1 MKSARP
7 SGFADLKIVISKLEK
22 LVKLA
27 RIDKIEISGFKSIA
41 NLKLAIKDINVL
53 IGGNG
58 SGKSNFIGVFKLLRE
73 ITEGRLETYVKTS
86 GGADSILH
94 FGSKHTSGATFEVHL
109 NDSVDQYKISLSPTV
124 EDGLVP
130 ISETAF
136 FWKKAQYLQPYSESI
151 SGVGAEAGIGS
162 VSSPSVGA
170 NVRSALESWRVYHF
184 HDTGDTSPLKKTSK
198 VDDNRYFRADGSNLP
213 AFLYLLKTKHKEEYR
228 LIRNTIRRIAPFFD
242 DFVLEP
248 RSLDEDRIRLEWTH
262 RGTETYFD
270 VSSFSDGTLRF
281 IALTVL
287 LLQPDKYKPSIILLD
302 EPELGLHPSAITV
315 FGALVRRASQHVQVI
330 ISTQS
335 PMLLDMFEPDE
346 VVVVEH
352 DGGASTFERL
362 DNDDLSD
369 WLDEFSLGELWE
381 KNEIGGRPG
390 GR

>member
-1 MKSARP
+1 M
-7 SGFADLKIVISKLEK
+7 
-22 LVKLA
+22 A

-41 NLKLAIKDINVL
+41 NLKLDIKDINVL

-58 SGKSNFIGVFKLLRE
+58 SGKSNFIGVFKFLRE

-94 FGSKHTSGATFEVHL
+94 FGSKHTHRATFHVCL
-109 NDSVDQYKISLSPTV
+109 NDHVDQYKISLSPTV

-130 ISETAF
+130 VSETAYY
-136 FWKKAQYLQPYSESI
+136 WGDKKAYNEPYAVSLSSSGSEAAISSKGSASVKAHVRDALQ
-151 SGVGAEAGIGS
+151 
-162 VSSPSVGA
+162 
-170 NVRSALESWRVYHF
+170 SWRVYHF
-184 HDTGDTSPLKKTSK
+184 HDTSDTSPLKKTSK

-213 AFLYLLKTKHKEEYR
+213 AFLYLLKNKHEEEYR

-248 RSLDEDRIRLEWTH
+248 RSLDEDRIRLEWSH
-262 RGTETYFD
+262 RGTESYFD

-287 LLQPDKYKPSIILLD
+287 LLQPDKLKPSIILLD

-315 FGALVRRASQHVQVI
+315 LGALVRQASQHVQVI

-335 PMLLDMFEPDE
+335 PMLLDMFEPEE
-346 VVVVEH
+346 VVVVQHE
-352 DGGASTFERL
+352 GGASTFARL
-362 DNDDLSD
+362 DTNDLGD
-369 WLDEFSLGELWE
+369 WLEEFSLGELWE

-390 GR
+390 GQ

>member
-1 MKSARP
+1 M
-7 SGFADLKIVISKLEK
+7 
-22 LVKLA
+22 A
-27 RIDKIEISGFKSIA
+27 RIDKINISGFKSIA
-41 NLKLAIKDINVL
+41 DLNLGIKDINVL

-58 SGKSNFIGVFKLLRE
+58 SGKSNFIGVFKFLRE

-94 FGSKHTSGATFEVHL
+94 FGSKNTSEMSFHVFL
-109 NDSVDQYKISLSPTV
+109 NEHVDQYKISLSPTV

-130 ISETAF
+130 VSETAYY
-136 FWKKAQYLQPYSESI
+136 WKKSQYLQPYAESLSSAGSEAAI
-151 SGVGAEAGIGS
+151 SSNDSAS
-162 VSSPSVGA
+162 VKA
-170 NVRSALESWRVYHF
+170 HVRSALQSWRVYHF
-184 HDTGDTSPLKKTSK
+184 HDTSDTSPLKKTSK

-213 AFLYLLKTKHKEEYR
+213 AFLYLMKTKHEEEYR

-248 RSLDEDRIRLEWTH
+248 RSLAEDRIRLEWTH
-262 RGTETYFD
+262 HGTDSYFD

-287 LLQPDKYKPSIILLD
+287 LLQPDKYKPSVILLD

-315 FGALVRRASQHVQVI
+315 LGALVRQASQNVQVI

-335 PMLLDMFEPDE
+335 PMLLDMFEPEE
-346 VVVVEH
+346 VVVVQHEV
-352 DGGASTFERL
+352 GASTFKRL
-362 DNDDLSD
+362 DKSDLAD
-369 WLDEFSLGELWE
+369 WLDEYSLGELWE
-381 KNEIGGRPG
+381 KNEIGGKPG

>member
-1 MKSARP
+1 M
-7 SGFADLKIVISKLEK
+7 
-22 LVKLA
+22 A
-27 RIDKIEISGFKSIA
+27 RIDKIEINGFKSIA
-41 NLKLAIKDINVL
+41 KLRLKIKDINVL

-73 ITEGRLETYVKTS
+73 IVDGRLATYVKTS

-94 FGSKHTSGATFEVHL
+94 FGSKHTPQASFHVYL

-130 ISETAF
+130 TSETVYYWNKSF
-136 FWKKAQYLQPYSESI
+136 PQPYAEGLSSA
-151 SGVGAEAGIGS
+151 GAEAAISSESSGS
-162 VSSPSVGA
+162 VKA
-170 NVRSALESWRVYHF
+170 HVRSALQSWRVYHF
-184 HDTGDTSPLKKTSK
+184 HDTSDTSPLKKTSK
-198 VDDNRYFRADGSNLP
+198 VDDNKYFRGDGSNIA
-213 AFLYLLKTKHKEEYR
+213 AFLYLLKAKHEEEYR

-262 RGTETYFD
+262 RGTDSYFD

-281 IALTVL
+281 IALTIL

-315 FGALVRRASQHVQVI
+315 LGALVRQASQHVQVI

-335 PMLLDMFEPDE
+335 PMLLDMFEPEE
-346 VVVVEH
+346 VVIVQHE
-352 DGGASTFERL
+352 GGASTFERL
-362 DNDDLSD
+362 DKDDLGD
-369 WLDEFSLGELWE
+369 WLEDFSLGELWE

-390 GR
+390 GP

>member
-1 MKSARP
+1 M
-7 SGFADLKIVISKLEK
+7 
-22 LVKLA
+22 A
-27 RIDKIEISGFKSIA
+27 RIDKISIRGFKSIA
-41 NLKLAIKDINVL
+41 KLNLEIKDINVL

-94 FGSKHTSGATFEVHL
+94 FGSRNTDEAAFHVYL
-109 NDSVDQYKISLSPTV
+109 NNHVDQYRISLSPTV

-130 ISETAF
+130 TSEAVYY
-136 FWKKAQYLQPYSESI
+136 WNKSYSQPYSESLSSAGSEAAI
-151 SGVGAEAGIGS
+151 SSKSSAS
-162 VSSPSVGA
+162 VKA
-170 NVRSALESWRVYHF
+170 HVRDALQSWRVYHF
-184 HDTGDTSPLKKTSK
+184 HDTSDTSPLKKTSK
-198 VDDNRYFRADGSNLP
+198 VDDNRYFRADGANLP
-213 AFLYLLKTKHKEEYR
+213 AFLYLLKTKHEEEYR

-248 RSLDEDRIRLEWTH
+248 RSLDEERIRLEWMH
-262 RGTETYFD
+262 RGTESYFD

-287 LLQPDKYKPSIILLD
+287 LLQPDKYKPSVVLLD

-315 FGALVRRASQHVQVI
+315 LGALVRQASKDVQVI

-335 PMLLDMFEPDE
+335 PMLLDMFEPEE
-346 VVVVEH
+346 VVVVQH
-352 DGGASTFERL
+352 DGGASSFERL
-362 DNDDLSD
+362 DQSDLGE
-369 WLDEFSLGELWE
+369 WLDDYSLGELWE

-390 GR
+390 GQ